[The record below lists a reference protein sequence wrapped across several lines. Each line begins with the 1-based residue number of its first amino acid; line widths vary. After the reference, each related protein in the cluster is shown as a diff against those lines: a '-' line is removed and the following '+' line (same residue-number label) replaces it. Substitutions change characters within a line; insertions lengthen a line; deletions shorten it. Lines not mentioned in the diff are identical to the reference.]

1 MKVGIKLSQ
10 NAPIHE
16 YRAVWR
22 IADEA
27 GFDSLWNMDHLATL
41 GGDPTGDIFEAWTL
55 LAAMAETTSRVRIGC
70 TVTGNTYR
78 HPGVLA
84 KMAATVDHLSGGRL
98 EFGLGAGW
106 AENEHTMLGL
116 EFGTVGDR
124 MDRLEEACQIIRSL
138 WTEARTTFEG
148 KHYRLSEA
156 IAEPKPV
163 QQPHPPI
170 WIGGR
175 GRRRTLRITALYADV
190 WNAPG
195 GQAEEVAELSQVLD
209 GHCADVGRDPAEIRR
224 TVQAP
229 LPEGADDTMALIES
243 YAGVGIDEVILIT
256 KAGTAEAEAERAA
269 ELLPRLRSVA

>member
-1 MKVGIKLSQ
+1 MRVGLKLSQ
-10 NAPIHE
+10 NAPIEE
-16 YRAVWR
+16 YRTVWR

-41 GGDPTGDIFEAWTL
+41 GGDDSGDIFEAWTL

-70 TVTGNTYR
+70 AVTGNTYR

-98 EFGLGAGW
+98 EFGIGAGW

-116 EFGTVGDR
+116 EFGTVGER
-124 MDRLEEACQIIRSL
+124 MDRLEEACQIVRSL
-138 WTEARTTFEG
+138 WTEPRTTFEG
-148 KHYRLSEA
+148 EHYRLA
-156 IAEPKPV
+156 DAVAKPKPV

-175 GRRRTLRITALYADV
+175 GRRRTLRIAAKYADV

-195 GQAEEVAELSQVLD
+195 HPEDDVGELSGVLD
-209 GHCADVGRDPAEIRR
+209 AHCAEVGRDPAAIRR
-224 TVQAP
+224 TVQVR
-229 LPEGADDTMALIES
+229 LHEADDLPAVVED
-243 YAGVGIDEVILIT
+243 YAKAGIDEVLLIT
-256 KAGTAEAEAERAA
+256 RAGTAEAQAEHAA
-269 ELLPRLRSVA
+269 GLLPRLRAVA